1 MQHNTALVFVLAGVG
16 LVGIGRGRPRVAR
29 WLGAITAGIGAATL
43 SQYMLGTNPGIDRLL
58 IDPQQ
63 AIPGPHSGRMAA
75 NTALCS
81 ALLGAA
87 LVVLGAPKPSGR
99 ARALARLAAM
109 LTIVLA
115 VAVALAHAM
124 GLTAGQGWGA
134 FQMAPQ
140 TAALFLVLS
149 GALLAPSPDPRGE
162 ALLGDA
168 AGASGIRWLP
178 LAASAG
184 ALIASLLAW
193 LALTTH
199 EEKLIR
205 GHLAADAA
213 LVRQVLEAALAE
225 RMNVV
230 ARTARRW
237 ELSGSR
243 TREQFELEAA
253 VNRQS
258 YPELRAIG
266 WVGPDLVVRWVHPV
280 RGNERALGLDVNAE
294 PTRAA
299 TYARAGASGEVVLS
313 PPLELAQGGTG
324 MLAISALQVGGAG
337 AGYVYAAVDPAVL
350 LQRTIGAVARGQ
362 PLLVEADGTPVFLR
376 DGLRLGEGASERF
389 GLGGVEWRVTIW
401 RRGEVPD
408 VPLADVT
415 LAVSAALSL
424 MLGLAL
430 HGRMLAAGQA
440 RKAEA
445 AERAAAASA
454 LFLQSV
460 IDGAED
466 PIFVKDTDGRYLLA
480 NRRTAE
486 VLGVATGEVRGRR
499 DADFLPPDAAAAI
512 VEVDRQV
519 VRDGRAAVLEE
530 TIPGRGETHV
540 FLTAK
545 TPLLDREGQVY
556 GVIGVARDITE
567 RKRAEAE
574 VRRLNAELERRVEER
589 TRQLADANAELEGFA
604 HSVAHDLRAP
614 LRAMQGFSQVLLE
627 DHAEALDET
636 AREYLGRIIDGAG
649 RMDRLIQDLLAYA
662 RIGREDLRLS
672 PLDLGRVVSDALRQ
686 LGGVLRE
693 MEAEV
698 VVETPLP
705 GVMAHGTVLGQ
716 VVANLVSNAAKFV
729 PPGRRPEVR
738 VWGERRAGRVRL
750 WVADNG
756 IGIAPEH
763 QARIFQVFQRLHGMA
778 EYPGTGIG
786 LAIVRRGAERMGGD
800 AGVESEPG
808 AGSRF
813 WVELQGAER

>member
-16 LVGIGRGRPRVAR
+16 LVEIGRGRPRVAR
-29 WLGAITAGIGAATL
+29 WLGAAAAGIGAATL
-43 SQYMLGTNPGIDRLL
+43 SLHILGTNPDIDRLL
-58 IDPQQ
+58 VDPQR
-63 AIPGPHSGRMAA
+63 AIPGPHPGRMAA

-81 ALLGAA
+81 VLFGAS
-87 LVVLGAPKPSGR
+87 LVLLGAPKPSGR
-99 ARALARLAAM
+99 ARMLARLATM

-115 VAVALAHAM
+115 AAVALAHAM

-149 GALLAPSPDPRGE
+149 GALLASSPDPHGE
-162 ALLGDA
+162 APLGD

-199 EEKLIR
+199 EEKLVR

-213 LVRQVLEAALAE
+213 SVRQALEAALAE

-253 VNRQS
+253 VNLQS
-258 YPELRAIG
+258 YPALRAIG

-280 RGNERALGLDVNAE
+280 QGNERALGLDVNAE

-299 TYARAGASGEVVLS
+299 TYARASAGDEVVLS

-324 MLAISALQVGGAG
+324 MLAIGALQVGGAG
-337 AGYVYAAVDPAVL
+337 AGYVYAAIDPAVL
-350 LQRTIGAVARGQ
+350 LQQAVGAVARSQ
-362 PLLVEADGTPVFLR
+362 PLLVEADGTSVFLR

-401 RRGEVPD
+401 RRSDVPD

-430 HGRMLAAGQA
+430 HGRVLAAGQA
-440 RKAEA
+440 RKAEG

-466 PIFVKDTDGRYLLA
+466 PIFVKDTNGRYLLA

-499 DADFLPPDAAAAI
+499 DADFLPPDAVVAV

-519 VRDGRAAVLEE
+519 IRDGRAAVLEE
-530 TIPGRGETHV
+530 TIPGRGETRV

-545 TPLLDREGQVY
+545 TPLLDREGRVS
-556 GVIGVARDITE
+556 GVIGVARDITD

-614 LRAMQGFSQVLLE
+614 LRAMRGFSQVLLE

-686 LGGVLRE
+686 LGDVLRE
-693 MEAEV
+693 TGAEV
-698 VVETPLP
+698 AVETPLP
-705 GVMAHGTVLGQ
+705 GVVAHGTVLGQ
-716 VVANLVSNAAKFV
+716 VVANLVSNATKFV

-786 LAIVRRGAERMGGD
+786 LAIVRRGAERMGGH